1 MVEIESTRSDLANGC
16 ARLARREPARARV
29 ARPVCA
35 SLAIAFALAAGQ
47 ASAQDDDGFYW
58 MSRGSQIVVSAT
70 RTPVR
75 VQDLPAM
82 VTIKTDEQI
91 ADELASD
98 IKDLVR
104 FEPGVSVRQSP
115 ARFGAAFGATGRDG
129 ASSFNIRGLE
139 GNRVLIQVDGVRVPD
154 GFEFGAQAAGRGS
167 YVDLGLVKS
176 VEILRGP
183 ASALYGSDGLAG
195 AVSFLTSDPADLLR
209 AGQDFGGRLRASY
222 DSADNEFTETGVLAG
237 RSGSV
242 SALVAY
248 TRRDG
253 NELKNQGTNYA
264 PNSTRTAPN
273 PQDTRSDAFLGK
285 LVVQTGPSSRLRLTG
300 EYAKSSVDTNV
311 LSGVAPVPSAA
322 TSVLALTAHDAT
334 ERARAAL
341 DWRYEGAGAIDFVQ
355 LTAYWQNGEN
365 RQFTAE
371 DRNTAADRTRLNV
384 FQNRVIGGAADFR
397 SDFATGGLVHQLA
410 WGADV
415 SVTRQTG
422 LRDGTVPTPPDFFP
436 TRAFPVTDFTLL
448 GGYVSDR
455 IEIAGGRLQ
464 LYPAL
469 RFDHFKLS
477 PQADPLLP
485 GFAAARQSGS
495 RLSPKIGAVAKLT
508 DTFSL
513 FANYAHGFKAPA
525 PSQVNQFFENP
536 TSPFGAYRTIPNPNL
551 KPETSKTIEGGLR
564 YASKHLL
571 ATIGGFSGRYDNFIS
586 QETVGGLGTVASPQ
600 IFQFIN
606 LAKVKIDGVEGK
618 LEWNASSGFNAQL
631 AVSYATG
638 EVSRGIGRV
647 PLASIDPL
655 KVVAGVGYRA
665 PDGRFGGQ
673 LIVTHSARKRLGDT
687 VGTGDTGAPTTV
699 CGGSDC
705 FRPGSFTL
713 LDLTAFVKVTDGLTA
728 RAGLFNLLDET
739 YAWWSDVRGLAA
751 TSTVTDAY
759 TQPGRNVSVS
769 LSYRF

>member
-1 MVEIESTRSDLANGC
+1 MS
-16 ARLARREPARARV
+16 RLAMRA
-29 ARPVCA
+29 CA
-35 SLAIAFALAAGQ
+35 SLAIAFSLASTPA
-47 ASAQDDDGFYW
+47 AAQDDDGFYW
-58 MSRGSQIVVSAT
+58 LSQRSQIVVSAT
-70 RTPVR
+70 RTPVKLED
-75 VQDLPAM
+75 VPAM
-82 VTIKTDEQI
+82 VTVRTDEQL
-91 ADELASD
+91 ADDMVSD

-115 ARFGAAFGATGRDG
+115 ARFGAALGVTGRDG
-129 ASSFNIRGLE
+129 ASSFNIRGLD

-154 GFEFGAQAAGRGS
+154 GFEFGAQAAGRGN

-195 AVSFLTSDPADLLR
+195 AVSFTTSDPADLLDK
-209 AGQDFGGRLRASY
+209 GKNFGGRLRASY

-237 RSGSV
+237 RSGSL

-253 NELKNQGTNYA
+253 NELKNQGTDYS

-273 PQDTRSDAFLGK
+273 PQDTGSNAFLGK
-285 LVVQTGPSSRLRLTG
+285 LVYQTGPSSRLRLTG
-300 EYAKSSVDTNV
+300 EYSKSFVDTNV

-322 TSVLALTAHDAT
+322 TSVLGLVAHDTT

-341 DWRYEGAGAIDFVQ
+341 DWRYEGEGAIDFVQ
-355 LTAYWQNGEN
+355 LTAYWQRGEN

-371 DRNTAADRTRLNV
+371 DRNTAADRIRLNV
-384 FQNRVIGGAADFR
+384 FENRVIGGAADFR
-397 SDFATGGLVHQLA
+397 SDFATGGIKHQLA

-422 LRDGTVPTPPDFFP
+422 LRDGTVPTAPDVFP
-436 TRAFPVTDFTLL
+436 TRAFPVTDFTLI
-448 GGYVSDR
+448 GGYITDR
-455 IEIAGGRLQ
+455 IEFGDGRVQ

-469 RFDHFKLS
+469 RFDHFSLS

-485 GFAAARQSGS
+485 AFVAAKQSGS
-495 RLSPKIGAVAKLT
+495 RVSPKIGAVVKVGGGL
-508 DTFSL
+508 SL

-536 TSPFGAYRTIPNPNL
+536 TSAFGAYRTIPNPNL

-564 YASKHLL
+564 FASRNLL
-571 ATIGGFSGRYDNFIS
+571 ASISGFSGRYDNFIS
-586 QETVGGLGTVASPQ
+586 QETVGGTGTVADPQ
-600 IFQFIN
+600 IFQYVN
-606 LAKVKIDGVEGK
+606 LARVRIDGVEGK
-618 LEWNASSGFNAQL
+618 IEWNAGSGFNAQL

-638 EVSRGIGRV
+638 EVSRGIGRL

-655 KVVAGVGYRA
+655 KIVAGVGYRA
-665 PDGRFGGQ
+665 PSGRFGGQ
-673 LIVTHSARKRLGDT
+673 LIVTHSVQKPLADT
-687 VGTGDTGAPTTV
+687 VGTSDTGAATTT
-699 CGGSDC
+699 CGGSVC
-705 FRPGSFTL
+705 YRPPSFTL
-713 LDLTAFVKVTDGLTA
+713 LDVTAFARLTDALTL
-728 RAGLFNLLDET
+728 RAGLFNLLDEK
-739 YAWWSDVRGLAA
+739 YAWWSDVRGLAD
-751 TSTVTDAY
+751 TSAVKDAY